1 MEEDGGRWS
10 GDEIKEMEGDGV
22 GRMKREMECGDGG
35 RWREMKLRR
44 WRGISSEDEAGMNG
58 VWSGDGGR
66 WIGDGRRQRGWMKR
80 EMGEEGDGVGRM
92 KREMGCGD
100 GGRWSGDGRRQRGW
114 MKREMG
120 WEG

>member
-1 MEEDGGRWS
+1 MNGMK
-10 GDEIKEMEGDGV
+10 GDVEMEGDGV
-22 GRMKREMECGDGG
+22 GKMKREMGWKDEEGDGVWG
-35 RWREMKLRR
+35 WREMEGDVVEIKLRR

-80 EMGEEGDGVGRM
+80 EMGEE
-92 KREMGCGD
+92 
-100 GGRWSGDGRRQRGW
+100 
-114 MKREMG
+114 